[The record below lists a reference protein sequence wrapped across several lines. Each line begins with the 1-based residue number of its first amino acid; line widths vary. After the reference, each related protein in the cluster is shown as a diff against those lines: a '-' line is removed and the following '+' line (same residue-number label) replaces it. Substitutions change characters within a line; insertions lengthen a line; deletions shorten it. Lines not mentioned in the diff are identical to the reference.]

1 MTITLP
7 DEMRAMLELKATTAG
22 FGSVD
27 EFVIDAL
34 TDDYEPHPT
43 RPPDFRT
50 RAELEKLLDEG
61 MASGPPVPGDAAF
74 WAERRRVLA
83 AKIIGRAGGAP

>member
-7 DEMRAMLELKATTAG
+7 DEMRAMLELNATAAG

-27 EFVIDAL
+27 EYVIDAL

-61 MASGPPVPGDAAF
+61 MASGPPVPCDAAF
-74 WAERRRVLA
+74 WARLEAVVRNAEAKQRRA
-83 AKIIGRAGGAP
+83 SA

>member
-7 DEMRAMLELKATTAG
+7 DEMRAMLELNATAAG

-61 MASGPPVPGDAAF
+61 MASGPPIRADDAF

-83 AKIIGRAGGAP
+83 AKLSARNGSAS

>member
-7 DEMRAMLELKATTAG
+7 DEMRTMLELKTTAAG

-50 RAELEKLLDEG
+50 RAELEKLIDEG
-61 MASGPPVPGDAAF
+61 MASGIEGEMDDAY
-74 WAERRRVLA
+74 WAERRLVLA
-83 AKIIGRAGGAP
+83 AKMNARNGGAS